1 MPRMLL
7 DEAMA
12 QLNEGLEKEFSGVLL
27 NLIEEARIADNK
39 KSHEEAA
46 DIAIVARRAYNK
58 LMSNPEA
65 TIAD

>member
-27 NLIEEARIADNK
+27 NLIEESRIADNK

-46 DIAIVARRAYNK
+46 DIAIVARRAYKK
-58 LMSNPEA
+58 LMNNPEA